1 MTKRWVVRIH
11 TNHFGV
17 VQTDTPRLVEELVRV
32 LATGVTGEGTENLV
46 IGNGDTAEV
55 IGEGWV
61 MVGRWLG
68 DGWAMVGRWLGEGW
82 AKAGTGDG
90 ATAEVIG
97 EDETKV
103 GTGATS
109 ETSGG
114 VDGLGV
120 GVGNIDEGTNVGEEK
135 VGTEDVA
142 GELG

>member
-1 MTKRWVVRIH
+1 
-11 TNHFGV
+11 
-17 VQTDTPRLVEELVRV
+17 LVEELVRV

-97 EDETKV
+97 EGWVKAGTGDGATAEVIGEDETKV